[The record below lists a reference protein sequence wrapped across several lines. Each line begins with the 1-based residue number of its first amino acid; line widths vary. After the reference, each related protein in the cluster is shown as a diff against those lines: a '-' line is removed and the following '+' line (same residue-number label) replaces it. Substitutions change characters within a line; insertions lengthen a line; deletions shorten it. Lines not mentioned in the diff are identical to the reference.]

1 MTLAVL
7 LLIGVSSLLGPEPQ
21 PGPAPQAAATNSVAT
36 SQTQDRAKPST
47 PTTMQPGQPSTPQAS
62 AKPHPRA
69 KRTRKKKSANPVC
82 DPSSASSANPNTPNA
97 ADASGGTGSAK
108 NSTVSATPG
117 NCPPPK
123 IIVRQGGTTEPSIQ
137 LAGGPTADEA
147 ARKKGAIN
155 QMLEVTDQNLK
166 KAAARQL
173 TSTQQDTVTQAKQF
187 LEQSRAAVTDGDLE
201 RARTL
206 AWKAQVLSEDLVNP
220 AK

>member
-21 PGPAPQAAATNSVAT
+21 PGPAPQAAATNSLAT
-36 SQTQDRAKPST
+36 SQTQDQAKPST
-47 PTTMQPGQPSTPQAS
+47 PTTMQPGPPSTPQAS

-69 KRTRKKKSANPVC
+69 KRTRKKKSANSVC
-82 DPSSASSANPNTPNA
+82 DPSSASSANPNTPAA

-108 NSTVSATPG
+108 NSTVSATPR

-147 ARKKGAIN
+147 ARKKNAIN

-166 KAAARQL
+166 KATGRQL
-173 TSTQQDTVTQAKQF
+173 TSAQQDTVTQAKQF

-220 AK
+220 EK